1 MSLVSTKNLIDEL
14 LEDQQSLTAVE
25 RFSQA
30 HEKATTPVLE
40 THYRSLIPLSKP
52 GEGEQYNFEVDLD
65 ACSGCKAC
73 VTACHSLNGLDDG
86 ESWRDVGALITPDLT
101 QPSQQTVTTAC
112 HHCHD
117 PACANG
123 CPTLAYEK
131 DADTGIVHHLDD
143 QCIGCQYC
151 TMTCPYDVP
160 KYNARLG
167 IVRKCDMCQSRLKE
181 GEAPACVQACPN
193 EAIRIRIVPLAVVI
207 NRARGGSTL
216 VPGAAPSRITKP
228 STTFLNLREHEGT
241 ATVSADDG
249 NLTPAHAH
257 LPLVIMLVLTQ
268 VASGILLFDVISR
281 FFAGDAASPGLWH
294 AVLGA
299 GLAIAGLI
307 AATLHLGRPLQAW
320 RSFLGWRKSWLS
332 REILVF
338 GAWSGAAFAYVAT
351 LYLEL
356 PGFIDNSIALG
367 AATSGLAG
375 VFCSVMVYVFT
386 KRQFWSLPQTGTR
399 FGLTL
404 LAAGS
409 CFVFPFISL
418 LALATKLGFE
428 FFLRSETR
436 SPFPHS
442 AKVINGPLWRIWS
455 GRVILGSLALAL
467 IAGSTVMPTLAF
479 PGFVALVAGEMLAR
493 ALYFQAVK
501 EPKMPGG
508 ITGS

>member
-1 MSLVSTKNLIDEL
+1 MSLAPSRNLIDEL
-14 LEDQQSLTAVE
+14 LEDQQSLNAVE

-30 HEKATTPVLE
+30 HRNTTTPALE
-40 THYRSLIPLSKP
+40 SHYRSLIPLSKP
-52 GEGEQYNFEVDLD
+52 GAGEQYSFEVDLD

-86 ESWRDVGALITPDLT
+86 ESWRDVGALITPAI
-101 QPSQQTVTTAC
+101 PEAAQQTVTTAC
-112 HHCHD
+112 HHCSD

-131 DADTGIVHHLDD
+131 DDETGIVRHLDD

-160 KYNARLG
+160 KYNDRLG

-181 GEAPACVQACPN
+181 GEAPACVQACPS
-193 EAIRIRIVPLAVVI
+193 EAIRIRIVPVEVI
-207 NRARGGSTL
+207 HNRADKGNTL
-216 VPGAAPSRITKP
+216 VPGAAPSTITKP
-228 STTFLNLREHEGT
+228 STTFLNLRQSENS
-241 ATVSADDG
+241 ATVSADEG

-268 VASGILLFDVISR
+268 VAAGVLLFDVITRITSGE
-281 FFAGDAASPGLWH
+281 AGSPGKWH
-294 AVLGA
+294 AILGA
-299 GLAIAGLI
+299 GLAMAGLI

-320 RSFLGWRKSWLS
+320 KSFLGWRKSWLS

-338 GAWSGAAFAYVAT
+338 GVWSGAAFAYVAT
-351 LYLEL
+351 LWLDL
-356 PGFIDNSIALG
+356 PAFIENGVALG
-367 AATSGLAG
+367 AALSGLSG

-386 KRQFWSLPQTGTR
+386 KRPFWSLSQTGTR

-404 LAAGS
+404 VAAGS
-409 CFVFPFISL
+409 SFTFPALSL
-418 LALATKLGFE
+418 IALSAKLGFE
-428 FFLRSETR
+428 FYLRNEAR

-442 AKVINGPLWRIWS
+442 AKTINGPLRNLWEN
-455 GRVILGSLALAL
+455 RVICGIAALAL
-467 IAGSTVMPTLAF
+467 IAGSIAVPALAL
-479 PGFVALVAGEMLAR
+479 PGFITLVAGELLAR

-501 EPKMPGG
+501 EPKMPGN